1 MIKYMF
7 KQTALIVALIALGA
21 CHRARLDP
29 VVRAQEWQPEVNM
42 PTSVVVCRSKQC
54 APAALSS
61 SKEYIYNS
69 LMMMLERNIHEK
81 ALICKADPFS
91 HTCIDNYLSLPITV
105 GVTPAHLF
113 INDVEFE
120 DVSVALN
127 RQSIVMSLNYGVSY
141 NGQTPT
147 CKPAKTLLYVRNAK
161 NVVWEDSGYMCK
173 MTTIGKTTI
182 KTLFAIDYI
191 DLDYGYIG
199 GYYSI
204 GLSGPA
210 FGGRSGYM
218 LVRLKNDDYSL
229 SADLILKEKET
240 APQMIYVQE
249 QNPFLY
255 EECYSTDLQP
265 MPCYEE
271 LPCYRDEDL
280 GKVICP
286 QPEAPEYTIINDY
299 DAPEYRSKGVSMPKA
314 STNVYNKKAIDTRT
328 IEPTKVGSRNLSVYD
343 KPVSEDVKGTEYNGV
358 EVFPIYQKKK
368 K

>member
-1 MIKYMF
+1 MKEKNVIKYLF
-7 KQTALIVALIALGA
+7 KKTALVIAVLSLGA
-21 CHRARLDP
+21 CHKARLDP

-54 APAALSS
+54 APAALSM

-69 LMMMLERNIHEK
+69 LMTLFEHNAHEK
-81 ALICKADPFS
+81 ALICRADPFS
-91 HTCIDNYLSLPITV
+91 HTCTDNYLALPITV

-113 INDVEFE
+113 ISDVEFE
-120 DVSVALN
+120 DVSIALN

-141 NGQTPT
+141 NGQTPV
-147 CKPAKTLLYVRNAK
+147 CKPAKTLVYVKNAK
-161 NVVWEDSGYMCK
+161 NVVLEDSGYMCK
-173 MTTIGKTTI
+173 MTTIGNTTI

-210 FGGRSGYM
+210 FGGKSGYM
-218 LVRLKNDDYSL
+218 LIRLKNDAHPL
-229 SADLILKEKET
+229 SPELILKEK
-240 APQMIYVQE
+240 APEPEI
-249 QNPFLY
+249 NPFLY
-255 EECYSTDLQP
+255 EECYSPELVP

-271 LPCYRDEDL
+271 LPCYRDEGL

-286 QPEAPEYTIINDY
+286 QPEAPEYTLIDDY
-299 DAPEYRSKGVSMPKA
+299 SSPEYRSKGVSMPKA
-314 STNVYNKKAIDTRT
+314 VDNVKNKTAVDTKNVNTSTTGET
-328 IEPTKVGSRNLSVYD
+328 TMSVYSE
-343 KPVSEDVKGTEYNGV
+343 PVSQDVKATKYKGV